1 MAGIFWVMNAAF
13 PTTAAPVKMTT
24 GTSIKTLLQVATP
37 ASTSIQVIE
46 WGISFDGSTVNTP
59 VECELVDTGTVGATS
74 LTAVTPAQFGTPTGE
89 ASLCVGGTSA
99 TGFNSGSTAEGSITG
114 TRYGDVQL
122 VSPTNQY
129 IKQYPLSQSFVVPV
143 SHYLRIRVTAG
154 TAVNAYAYVVY
165 VELCV
170 YGMPASPDPQAG
182 RG

>member
-1 MAGIFWVMNAAF
+1 MNAAF

-37 ASTSIQVIE
+37 STTSIQVIE

-129 IKQYPLSQSFVVPV
+129 IKQFPLGSYWVVPV

-165 VELCV
+165 QE
-170 YGMPASPDPQAG
+170 
-182 RG
+182 